1 MRTRLVATALLAA
14 SLSLFTTSAARA
26 TLVQRMEVEDLARA
40 SDLVA
45 VARVEA
51 VTSGWD
57 GRGSIRTRTRMR
69 VERVLGGAGE
79 TLAGSVVDVT
89 SFGGE
94 VDGIAADFPGNPR
107 FREGERVVVFLA
119 PWERRPGERQVVG
132 AFQGAFRL
140 GLEPVTAM
148 PIAVRRAA
156 PGAALVGGDSVM
168 GDGEGEGGGDLV
180 LYLDELEARVR
191 AVSAG
196 RGAR

>member
-45 VARVEA
+45 VARVET

-69 VERVLGGAGE
+69 VERVLGGAGG
-79 TLAGSVVDVT
+79 TFAGSVVDVT

-140 GLEPVTAM
+140 GVEPVTAM
-148 PIAVRRAA
+148 PIAVRRAV
-156 PGAALVGGDSVM
+156 PGAALVGGDPAM
-168 GDGEGEGGGDLV
+168 GGGEGEGDLV